1 MMTWTSPQALKA
13 CLAVVLLGLLCLVV
27 VYRRR
32 R

>member
-1 MMTWTSPQALKA
+1 MTSHQALKA